1 MSDHAKLS
9 PSKRHR
15 WAACPGSIR
24 EEAKYPEPPSGPAA
38 IDGTHSHTL
47 LSACINAGLVSA
59 STYVGVAL
67 TDEDGIFQVDADR
80 ARRVDVALDYLKSR
94 IIELGDTYTLTT
106 EEEVNPEWLLRQPSL
121 YGHLDVQLTG
131 GDVLEIIDYKDGMS
145 PVDAVNNLQ
154 LEQYAYGALA
164 KYQTH
169 GAENYPFK
177 WVRMT
182 IIQPKLALK
191 GMAPITSHTVTVQ
204 ELLDKAHVIVGQALA
219 TAEPD
224 APLNP
229 GEVQCKY
236 CAAKG
241 ACSALAAQ
249 VGKELGLMFSPIQ
262 AVDQSAQLANR
273 NPSEMDVEQ
282 LRQVLEAAPL
292 VRQFIEG
299 VEAEALRRMEAGQT
313 LPGFKLV
320 RGRGSRRWT
329 LPDDEIADKLKKM
342 GVPKTA
348 VYTTSV
354 ISVAQAEKVEW
365 VKRDGTKV
373 SLSDRQLKTIEAEY
387 VTNSTGKLT
396 VAPESDSREAVIMN
410 AAPMFAPVEPAA
422 LALPAWL
429 S

>member
-1 MSDHAKLS
+1 
-9 PSKRHR
+9 
-15 WAACPGSIR
+15 
-24 EEAKYPEPPSGPAA
+24 
-38 IDGTHSHTL
+38 
-47 LSACINAGLVSA
+47 
-59 STYVGVAL
+59 
-67 TDEDGIFQVDADR
+67 
-80 ARRVDVALDYLKSR
+80 
-94 IIELGDTYTLTT
+94 
-106 EEEVNPEWLLRQPSL
+106 
-121 YGHLDVQLTG
+121 
-131 GDVLEIIDYKDGMS
+131 
-145 PVDAVNNLQ
+145 
-154 LEQYAYGALA
+154 
-164 KYQTH
+164 
-169 GAENYPFK
+169 
-177 WVRMT
+177 
-182 IIQPKLALK
+182 
-191 GMAPITSHTVTVQ
+191 
-204 ELLDKAHVIVGQALA
+204 
-219 TAEPD
+219 
-224 APLNP
+224 
-229 GEVQCKY
+229 
-236 CAAKG
+236 
-241 ACSALAAQ
+241 
-249 VGKELGLMFSPIQ
+249 MFSPIQ